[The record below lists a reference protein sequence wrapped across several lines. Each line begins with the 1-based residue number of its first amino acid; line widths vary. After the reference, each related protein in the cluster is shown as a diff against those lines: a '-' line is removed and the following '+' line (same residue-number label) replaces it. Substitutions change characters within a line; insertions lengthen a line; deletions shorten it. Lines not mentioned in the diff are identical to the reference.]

1 MKASLLSRTS
11 RRALVL
17 LATGAVL
24 GIALGVLSAFSGKRF
39 EKNTLPDDAIAVVNG
54 KAITMGEYASAVA
67 LLAGDKRTA
76 LTDEDRLY
84 VLNRLIEE
92 ELLVQRGIEIGL
104 VDSDRTVR
112 KTIAQAMLA
121 SVVTDSVS
129 ARPSQEEL
137 RAFYQKNPS
146 LFASSSL
153 NPNIQATAGGNAG
166 KLPLFEEV
174 HEQVEAMY
182 LQHARDEALQEYL
195 QWLRDE
201 AKIAIAPEF
210 SR

>member
-1 MKASLLSRTS
+1 MKGSPISRTN

-24 GIALGVLSAFSGKRF
+24 GITLGAWSAFSGKRF
-39 EKNTLPDDAIAVVNG
+39 AKSIPPDDAIAVVNG
-54 KAITMGEYASAVA
+54 KAITTGEYASAVA

-92 ELLVQRGIEIGL
+92 ELLIQRGIEIGL

-112 KTIAQAMLA
+112 KSIAQAMLA
-121 SVVTDSVS
+121 SAVTDSAS
-129 ARPSQEEL
+129 TQPSQDEL
-137 RAFYQKNPS
+137 RAFYRQNLS
-146 LFASSSL
+146 LFASSSP
-153 NPNIQATAGGNAG
+153 NPNIQATAGGEAG
-166 KLPLFEEV
+166 KLPPFEEV
-174 HEQVEAMY
+174 HEQVEATY
-182 LQHARDEALQEYL
+182 LQHARDEALRAYL
-195 QWLRDE
+195 QWLHDE
-201 AKIAIAPEF
+201 AKIAIAAEF

>member
-1 MKASLLSRTS
+1 MKESPISRTS

-24 GIALGVLSAFSGKRF
+24 GIALGALSAFSGKRF
-39 EKNTLPDDAIAVVNG
+39 AKSILPADAIAVVNG
-54 KAITMGEYASAVA
+54 KTITMGEYASAVA

-92 ELLVQRGIEIGL
+92 ELLIQRGIEVGL
-104 VDSDRTVR
+104 VDSDRAVR
-112 KTIAQAMLA
+112 KSMAQAMLA
-121 SVVTDSVS
+121 SAITDSAS
-129 ARPSQEEL
+129 TQPSQDEL
-137 RAFYQKNPS
+137 RAFYQQNS
-146 LFASSSL
+146 SRFASPSP
-153 NPNIQATAGGNAG
+153 NPNIQATAGGEAG
-166 KLPLFEEV
+166 KLPPFAEV
-174 HEQVEAMY
+174 HEQVEARY
-182 LQHARDEALQEYL
+182 LQHARDEALRAYL

-201 AKIAIAPEF
+201 AKIAIAAEF